1 MAIFQ
6 TGGNLMEVEN
16 MTNKNG
22 NKVPNQF
29 IIVDDDEN
37 ILFQSYNTIIAKIDG
52 KNGEIYLDVNY
63 WDYSKT
69 TGKYRNLFLNESKAE
84 TERKIKNGEYKLV
97 NLN

>member
-1 MAIFQ
+1 
-6 TGGNLMEVEN
+6 MEVEN

-29 IIVDDDEN
+29 IIIDDDEN
-37 ILFQSYNTIIAKIDG
+37 ILFQSYHSIIAKIDG
-52 KNGEIYLDVNY
+52 KNGKIYLDVNY